1 MKKVILSGTVANG
14 LEWYDFALYAHFAT
28 LIGRKFFPSFDQDA
42 QTLSAFAVFA
52 VGFLMRPIGAVLFG
66 AIGDKY
72 GRKKS
77 LSFAII
83 MMSVPTGLVSIL
95 PTYNDIGIWAP
106 VLLCIIRLLQGLSL
120 GGALIGSVSYIVEHA
135 PKNRKGLA
143 GSASMFSLCFGFLL
157 GSAVAWLLSSIMSE
171 ADFDR
176 IGWRIPFLLGVSV
189 ISVSYYLKKHG
200 IESPEFEKAKA
211 ENKIVK
217 NPLAHLL
224 KKYKLVMLTSFIINS
239 LGSVGFYMLC
249 VFLPNYLQTQLGLS
263 IRETAQL
270 DLISMIVIMIG
281 VVLAGYLSDIIGR
294 RRWFIITQ
302 ISTLILIWTV
312 TTMIDQFKDFHIIII
327 GECLFAI
334 LVAAYIG
341 PEPALQVEMYPT
353 EVRNTGVSVSYN
365 LGCAIFG
372 GLTPV
377 ISKLL
382 FNKFQTIDIMPY
394 YISFVALLSMVG
406 VLFYKN
412 RSDYDPN

>member
-77 LSFAII
+77 LSLAII

-157 GSAVAWLLSSIMSE
+157 GSAVAWLLSSVMSE